1 MPVMYTHN
9 SQTSAYAAFRERL
22 DVERVRDGLPPATTL
37 EALAAYRA
45 DLGDLGD
52 LDDRAQRMRRTG
64 ERFVRESEH
73 STMSLSQQ
81 GIAP

>member
-45 DLGDLGD
+45 DLGDL
-52 LDDRAQRMRRTG
+52 DDRAQRMRRTG

-81 GIAP
+81 EIAP